1 MSCLYKKG
9 IETRRH
15 YTLYDEFASGGMATL
30 RLGLQTSEGFA
41 RVVAIKQLRPEFA
54 DDNEFI
60 AMFRDEVRLASRVV
74 HPNVVPILDVV
85 SANDD
90 LLLVMDYLHGLSVAE
105 LLKAARS
112 PIPPEIA
119 ITIVVGVLH
128 GLHAAHEAC
137 SEYGDRLQIIHRD
150 VTPQNVIVG
159 VDGTP
164 RVLDFGIAHA
174 TGRLQTTKAGQVKGK
189 LAYMAPEQLVEG
201 PIDRRVDVYSSSVM
215 LWEMLSGRRRLFS
228 ARGERQAVAP
238 PSFYQKGISS
248 ALDSIVRRGLENR
261 PERRFATALDMAV
274 ALEDQ
279 SVTVSATQLG
289 DWVRRLWGK
298 GLDLRARQI
307 AAIEGGARRGLLA
320 SADDNPEARRVE
332 GGEQTVTVR
341 RPTAEPVPIQPL
353 AGPLAKSS
361 KGAFLATV
369 VAGILCISVLFVL
382 WNASRTTTAIVG
394 SGHPPRYIPLLVLL
408 VPLDAA
414 DHQDGKHTI
423 VVATLDERAATHTL
437 SSQDGLRNT
446 VRRFS
451 GHSAGRLSSGRGVR
465 GRYIALIRSPAPAG
479 SVLAD
484 SKSKCTPPFIVD
496 GAGIKR
502 FKLACLE

>member
-30 RLGLQTSEGFA
+30 HLGLQTSEGFA
-41 RVVAIKQLRPEFA
+41 RVVAVKQLRPEHA
-54 DDNEFI
+54 DNDEFI

-90 LLLVMDYLHGLSVAE
+90 LLLVMDYVHGLSVAE

-119 ITIVVGVLH
+119 ITIIVGVLH

-137 SEYGDRLQIIHRD
+137 SEHGDRLQIVHRD

-174 TGRLQTTKAGQVKGK
+174 MGRLQTTKTGQVKGK
-189 LAYMAPEQLVEG
+189 LAYMSPEQLGDG

-215 LWEMLSGRRRLFS
+215 LWEMLSGRRRQFS
-228 ARGERQAVAP
+228 MRGERQAVAP
-238 PSFYQKGISS
+238 PSVYQKGISS

-298 GLDLRARQI
+298 GLDIRTRQI
-307 AAIEGGARRGLLA
+307 AAIEGGARRELLA
-320 SADDNPEARRVE
+320 STDDNREARRAE
-332 GGEQTVTVR
+332 GSEQTVALR
-341 RPTAEPVPIQPL
+341 RPTMETVCIPPLASPLSKSRKDALVFTVLAGLLFVPI
-353 AGPLAKSS
+353 
-361 KGAFLATV
+361 
-369 VAGILCISVLFVL
+369 LFVH
-382 WNASRTTTAIVG
+382 WYESRRPSAMVE
-394 SGHPPRYIPLLVLL
+394 SNHAAKFMPVL
-408 VPLDAA
+408 VPLSATDR
-414 DHQDGKHTI
+414 QEENRTI
-423 VVATLDERAATHTL
+423 VAATLDERGATHTSL
-437 SSQDGLRNT
+437 SPDGPRNT
-446 VRRFS
+446 GRRS
-451 GHSAGRLSSGRGVR
+451 GGYSPGRPSPGRGVR
-465 GRYIALIRSPAPAG
+465 ARHNALMRRPAPAD
-479 SVLAD
+479 SIRAD
-484 SKSKCTPPFIVD
+484 SKPECTSPFIID
-496 GAGIKR
+496 EGGIKR
-502 FKLACLE
+502 FKLDCLE